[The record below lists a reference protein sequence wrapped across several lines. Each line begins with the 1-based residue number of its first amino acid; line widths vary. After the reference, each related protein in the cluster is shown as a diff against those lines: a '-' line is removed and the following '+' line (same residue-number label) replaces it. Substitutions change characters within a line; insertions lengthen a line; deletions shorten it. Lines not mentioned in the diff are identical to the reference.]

1 MSEALHGLVSK
12 TDISPSFRSD
22 HSTPWIC
29 LCENKSKRG
38 TGFWKLNTSL
48 LNNKDYVEKIVSA
61 IQSEKEKSHS
71 SQGLLWEMIKMQVR
85 GATIQFASR
94 LKRERANRLEFL
106 DKEIAR
112 LEERTT
118 STDNRS
124 LDDISQNE
132 LVDLNREKS
141 ELVSYLTMSNG

>member
-1 MSEALHGLVSK
+1 
-12 TDISPSFRSD
+12 
-22 HSTPWIC
+22 
-29 LCENKSKRG
+29 
-38 TGFWKLNTSL
+38 
-48 LNNKDYVEKIVSA
+48 
-61 IQSEKEKSHS
+61 
-71 SQGLLWEMIKMQVR
+71 MQVR

-106 DKEIAR
+106 DKEIVR

-141 ELVSYLTMSNG
+141 ELVSYLTVSNG